1 MDRLDLLR
9 EKIRRGAQDPD
20 VDDKKGT
27 QPKKYYS
34 GVKKDKKD
42 ARDAHFKRGASMS
55 DDNPAAYKPAPGDK
69 DPKTGK
75 LKKTK
80 PSKHTKK
87 FKAMYGEKVNEV
99 FLPYNEPWND
109 NVGFHGTLGLLKD
122 TKSKKNAAKY
132 IEKLAKKHKVNFKV
146 DGRGQK
152 QFVYLKS
159 KDQKAVDKL
168 KKELMKNKKLMD
180 ALNTIGGVFK
190 EEIEINE
197 VAFSN
202 PNATE
207 ADALPP
213 KVVNRFVKEYK
224 NADKLQTLVIR
235 TKSKIRGSEQRETLD
250 DLNKKTRD
258 FKFAL
263 SDCIET
269 GSTIVMDYT
278 PDGDDLHEGKLVTG
292 VDQVLGVIT
301 KKLKSEMGKRYKKN
315 AEAGM
320 KYINS
325 IAKMVGMTATDKKQ
339 EKGKMFLRMSTL
351 DEKAPNTADAMKR
364 HKAGKAG
371 FTDKAHLK
379 AKGLIPRSDGT
390 KRKSP
395 KYEAKVLPKVKKKLD
410 KIKGISKQ
418 QAEIIASIPQ
428 PTLMTIIQQ
437 LSTLTMELDPKKD
450 DAGDYID
457 DFRQSDAPQFK
468 GKSDAKIRKMAIA
481 AYLDAKDKK

>member
-1 MDRLDLLR
+1 MNRLDLLR
-9 EKIRRGAQDPD
+9 EKIRRVAQDKD

>member
-9 EKIRRGAQDPD
+9 EKIRRVAQDPD

-75 LKKTK
+75 LKKTN